1 MFREMRLAAQQLS
14 HEETIKILQEASHAT
29 LAINGD
35 GPYPYSVPISFV
47 YNDGKIYFHGAAA
60 GQKFDLMMRDPHVC
74 LSAITMDDVQAKGFT
89 TYYRSAVVYG
99 DITRLETME
108 EIAQAM
114 MLTVDKYCEG
124 DREGGTAF
132 MNAEMGNFC
141 VYCLDI
147 KHMTGKRSEG

>member
-1 MFREMRLAAQQLS
+1 MFREMRLAAQQLTQ
-14 HEETIKILQEASHAT
+14 EEAIKILQEASHGT

-35 GPYPYSVPISFV
+35 GQYPYSVPISFV
-47 YNDGKIYFHGAAA
+47 YSDNKIYFHGAAA
-60 GQKFDLMMRDPHVC
+60 GQKYDLMMKDPHVC
-74 LSAITMDDVQAKGFT
+74 LSAITMDDVQPEGFT
-89 TYYRSAVVYG
+89 TYYRSTVVYG
-99 DITRLETME
+99 DIRLVEDME
-108 EIAQAM
+108 EFKEAM

-124 DREGGTAF
+124 RREGGMKF